1 MQFCQNPVECQPVL
15 PHVQTSHGM
24 LNIFVVQHA
33 IQFSNMRVSTLK
45 SQSGSTD
52 KTLPVVCQKNIEIG
66 AAAKAISQ

>member
-1 MQFCQNPVECQPVL
+1 MPE
-15 PHVQTSHGM
+15 
-24 LNIFVVQHA
+24 LNSILKCNLDP
-33 IQFSNMRVSTLK
+33 IKSTYEILISTLK